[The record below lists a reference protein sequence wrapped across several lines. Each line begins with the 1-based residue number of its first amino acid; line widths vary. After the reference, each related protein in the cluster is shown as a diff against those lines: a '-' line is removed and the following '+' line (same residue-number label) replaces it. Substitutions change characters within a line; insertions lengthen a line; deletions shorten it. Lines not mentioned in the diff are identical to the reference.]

1 MTTTTSREA
10 PSSAPTAQT
19 APTADEE
26 VAAAAA
32 QAARVRRGRAQLAR
46 RILLFVLLAGV
57 AGAMALAF
65 MPDPVGVDVAR
76 VTRGPL
82 VVSVDEDGRTRV
94 KDRYVVSAPLLGNL
108 ARIELKPGDSVEPG
122 TVIARLL
129 PLDPP
134 LLDARTRSQ
143 AESRVAATRAARK
156 QSASSVQRATA
167 ALELVAKETARNRA
181 LLGGG
186 AISEAAY
193 ERADLQERTLRE
205 ELASAQFG
213 ARVADHEL
221 AMAEAALGRLGKA
234 AHGDEME
241 ITSPVKG
248 RVLRVIQQSEGAVQ
262 PGTPL
267 VELGDPAALEVVV
280 DVLTSDA
287 VHIQPGAKVS
297 IERWGGPDALR
308 AHVRMVEPS
317 AFSRLSALGVEEQ
330 RVFVV
335 IDLDEPREKWA
346 TLGDGYRVE
355 ARVVVWEGK
364 DILQV
369 PASSVFRR
377 GHAQTVIAVEGDTAR
392 MRPVEVGHRNSDRVE
407 IVKGVSEGAEVVLY
421 PSEHLDEGT
430 RVKRR

>member
-1 MTTTTSREA
+1 MTTTSSQDA
-10 PSSAPTAQT
+10 PARP
-19 APTADEE
+19 PTADEQ

-32 QAARVRRGRAQLAR
+32 QAARVRRDRAQIAR
-46 RILLFVLLAGV
+46 RILLFVVLGGV
-57 AGAMALAF
+57 AAAIGIAF
-65 MPDPVGVDVAR
+65 MPDPIGVDVAR
-76 VTRGPL
+76 AKRGPL
-82 VVSVDEDGRTRV
+82 VVTVDEDGRTRV
-94 KDRYVVSAPLLGNL
+94 KDRYLVSAPLLGNL

-143 AESRVAATRAARK
+143 AESQVAAASAARR
-156 QSASSVQRATA
+156 QATSSVQRATT
-167 ALELVAKETARNRA
+167 ALELVSKETARQKA

-186 AISEAAY
+186 AISEASY

-205 ELASAQFG
+205 ELSSAQFG
-213 ARVADHEL
+213 AKVADHEL

-234 AHGDEME
+234 AHGDVMEM
-241 ITSPVKG
+241 TSPVKG

-267 VELGDPAALEVVV
+267 VELGDPAALEIVV

-287 VHIQPGAKVS
+287 VHIEPGAKVS
-297 IERWGGPDALR
+297 IDRWGGPDSLR
-308 AHVRMVEPS
+308 AHVRLVEPS

-335 IDLDEPREKWA
+335 IDLDEPRDKWLA
-346 TLGDGYRVE
+346 LGDGYRVE
-355 ARVVVWEGK
+355 ARVVIWEGK
-364 DILQV
+364 DVLSV

-377 GHAQTVIAVEGDTAR
+377 GDAQTVIAIQEDRAHLV
-392 MRPVEVGHRNSDRVE
+392 PVEVGRRNADRVQ
-407 IVKGVSEGAEVVLY
+407 IIRGLSEGAEVVLY
-421 PSEHLDEGT
+421 PSEHLDEGK
-430 RVKRR
+430 RVVRR

>member
-1 MTTTTSREA
+1 LGSATLVGE
-10 PSSAPTAQT
+10 SAPPARDGTGPRGQ
-19 APTADEE
+19 
-26 VAAAAA
+26 AA
-32 QAARVRRGRAQLAR
+32 QAPGALPVSFRSHRAGRR
-46 RILLFVLLAGV
+46 
-57 AGAMALAF
+57 
-65 MPDPVGVDVAR
+65 
-76 VTRGPL
+76 
-82 VVSVDEDGRTRV
+82 
-94 KDRYVVSAPLLGNL
+94 PLLGNL

-143 AESRVAATRAARK
+143 ADSQVAAAAAARK
-156 QSASSVQRATA
+156 QAVSSVQRATA
-167 ALELVAKETARNRA
+167 ALELVSKETARQRG

-193 ERADLQERTLRE
+193 DRAELQERSLRE

-221 AMAEAALGRLGKA
+221 AMAEAVLGRLGKA
-234 AHGDEME
+234 AHGDVMEM
-241 ITSPVKG
+241 TSPVKG

-267 VELGDPAALEVVV
+267 VELGDPAALEIVV

-287 VHIQPGAKVS
+287 VHVEPGAKVT
-297 IERWGGPDALR
+297 IDRWGGDHRLR

-335 IDLDEPREKWA
+335 IDLDEPREKWLA
-346 TLGDGYRVE
+346 LGDGYRVE
-355 ARVVVWEGK
+355 ARIVVWEAE
-364 DILQV
+364 DVLSV

-377 GHAQTVIAVEGDTAR
+377 GDAQTVIRIDGDLAHLS
-392 MRPVEVGHRNSDRVE
+392 PVEVGHRNADRVQ
-407 IVKGVSEGAEVVLY
+407 VTSGLAEGTEVVLY

-430 RVKRR
+430 RIVRR